1 MPKTNTIGSVL
12 VCLVLIM
19 LIGYAFSR
27 ALSLDWMLYFK
38 VGGMIIAIAALVGFV
53 ASGGDRDK

>member
-1 MPKTNTIGSVL
+1 MPKTNTIGSLL

-27 ALSLDWMLYFK
+27 ALSLDWALYFK
-38 VGGMIIAIAALVGFV
+38 VSGIIIAIAALVGLL
-53 ASGGDRDK
+53 ASGGDK